1 MPIRTNRG
9 RAAVY
14 RRVWGWPLRSPRHLA
29 ATLSVVAVLAA
40 GLGYV
45 VGGGREPR
53 PERPGLAAESTAGT
67 TTRTTAPRT
76 TDSAPP
82 DRYPGGEAYPP
93 LPSSAPPLPPAEP
106 PAPVEAPKPGPDRP
120 EFEPPAVGGDES
132 PDEPPKD
139 SGADSGALA
148 EEPAGE
154 SSPPADPAPRDLT
167 PKQPA
172 AIAAPPPAPPR
183 PPPPPPSAPPPAAPD
198 ASAVFAAEERENAAK
213 AQERAPVAT
222 GPEVSGVLA
231 RLGEWEQNGFGMV
244 EPVHFSARTGALL
257 SGRVWATR
265 KGPPKRPLVVV
276 TSGGGNATETE
287 YWWAAQTLAKA
298 GYVVVTWDPQGQGA
312 SQALGV
318 GPYRLAGVPGRLTG
332 VSYFD
337 GTQDAI
343 DFGLSAPDRPYCP
356 RPSRSGASHCGVQ
369 QTEAAG
375 GTAKPF
381 NPMWELVDP
390 AAKVGLA
397 GHSYGAFGVSWVGQ
411 LDERVGAVVAWDS
424 LCDPTLPP
432 ASLLDRAV
440 LEAGLRTQAVPAAC
454 LVGGQPPAPA
464 PRVPSLGI
472 AGDYLFKPVPFAQP
486 PDRMLKA
493 RASQAFSAAGVDTG
507 QIVIRGGTHSEFSGN
522 PHALATLRGLDLAAW
537 YTTAWFDRYVKGV
550 PTAPSRLLTT
560 RWQHDRIG
568 AGVDPNRDGNLFSE
582 NYASRL
588 DITLPDGRRWTCEDL
603 RAGCPGMRA
612 DDGRPPDYSYLR
624 VATRADV
631 SGPPG

>member
-14 RRVWGWPLRSPRHLA
+14 RQVWGWPLRSPRHLA
-29 ATLSVVAVLAA
+29 ATLGVVAVLAA
-40 GLGYV
+40 GVGYAV
-45 VGGGREPR
+45 DGGREPR

-67 TTRTTAPRT
+67 TTRTTPPRT

-82 DRYPGGEAYPP
+82 PDVSPP
-93 LPSSAPPLPPAEP
+93 LPGSAPPQS
-106 PAPVEAPKPGPDRP
+106 PAPVEPPKPGPERQEP
-120 EFEPPAVGGDES
+120 EPLAAGGDES
-132 PDEPPKD
+132 PDKPSED
-139 SGADSGALA
+139 SGADSGGLA
-148 EEPAGE
+148 EEPTAE
-154 SSPPADPAPRDLT
+154 SSPSADQAPKDVT
-167 PKQPA
+167 PEPPG
-172 AIAAPPPAPPR
+172 AIAAPPA
-183 PPPPPPSAPPPAAPD
+183 PPPPPPPPRAAPD
-198 ASAVFAAEERENAAK
+198 TSAGFAAEERENAAK
-213 AQERAPVAT
+213 AQERGPVAT
-222 GPEVSGVLA
+222 SPEVSGVLA

-257 SGRVWATR
+257 SGHLWATR
-265 KGPPKRPLVVV
+265 KGSPKRPLVVV
-276 TSGGGNATETE
+276 TSGGANATETE

-318 GPYRLAGVPGRLTG
+318 GPDRLAGVPGALTG

-343 DFGLSAPDRPYCP
+343 DFALSAPDRPYCP
-356 RPSRSGASHCGVQ
+356 RPSHSGTSHCGVQ
-369 QTEAAG
+369 QTQTAG
-375 GTAKPF
+375 GTATPF
-381 NPMWELVDP
+381 NPMWQLVDP

-432 ASLLDRAV
+432 ASLLDLAV
-440 LEAGLRTQAVPAAC
+440 IDAGLRSQAVPAAC
-454 LVGGQPPAPA
+454 LLGGQPPAPA

-472 AGDYLFKPVPFAQP
+472 AGDYLFDPVPFAQP

-537 YTTAWFDRYVKGV
+537 YTTAWFDRYVKGD

-568 AGVDPNRDGNLFSE
+568 AGADPDRDGNLFSE

-588 DITLPDGRRWTCEDL
+588 DITQIGR
-603 RAGCPGMRA
+603 AH
-612 DDGRPPDYSYLR
+612 
-624 VATRADV
+624 V
-631 SGPPG
+631 